1 MKESEFLLKYLWYE
15 HRTDPQWRRV
25 RVGLVPDHELARMYA
40 VTLRWADA
48 IVLHKGEVLIIES
61 KLRADLGAVGQ
72 LLGYKE
78 LFRVT
83 PEFSAY
89 KDWPIRLQLLIPFT
103 SLDLVELCSKNDIDY
118 ITYTFEEIEEKIKE
132 ERIEGLRY

>member
-1 MKESEFLLKYLWYE
+1 MKESEFLLKYLWFE
-15 HRTDPQWRRV
+15 HREDPQWRRV

-118 ITYTFEEIEEKIKE
+118 ITYTYEEIEEKIKE
-132 ERIEGLRY
+132 ERIEGLKY